1 MTSTG
6 DDVAVGGVCSVHVQ
20 RTGRPAA
27 DRGWEAR
34 PAEPGGAEPAR
45 VGPRIGRFP
54 AVQGGQPDI
63 ERLAPTSAL
72 VGYRGPTACAAAGIT
87 YRQLDYW
94 ARTGLLEPSVRSV
107 YPASTHRLYSFRD
120 ILTLKIVKRLLDA
133 GVSLQNIRVA
143 VTHLQSAEIGDLA
156 GLTLMCDGAT
166 VYECSTPQQVVDL
179 LKGGQG
185 VFGIAVGAVW
195 KELESSLGRLHA
207 ERTDTGETLVGQD
220 PADELAQRRNRA
232 G

>member
-1 MTSTG
+1 MVGSG
-6 DDVAVGGVCSVHVQ
+6 DETASGGLCAVHVP
-20 RTGRPAA
+20 RAGRGLIGRP
-27 DRGWEAR
+27 WSPE
-34 PAEPGGAEPAR
+34 PAEEPELPR
-45 VGPRIGRFP
+45 VGRFP
-54 AVQGGQPDI
+54 AVQAEAPAI

-107 YPASTHRLYSFRD
+107 YAAGAQRLYSFRD
-120 ILTLKIVKRLLDA
+120 ILLLKIVKRLLDA

-143 VTHLQSAEIGDLA
+143 VTHLQQAEQADLA
-156 GLTLMCDGAT
+156 GMTLMCDGAT
-166 VYECSTPQQVVDL
+166 VYECTSPQQVVDL
-179 LKGGQG
+179 LGGGQG
-185 VFGIAVGAVW
+185 VFGIGVGAVW
-195 KELESSLGRLHA
+195 QELEAALSRLHA
-207 ERTDTGETLVGQD
+207 ERTDTGETVVGHD

>member
-6 DDVAVGGVCSVHVQ
+6 DEAAVGGLCSVHLP
-20 RTGRPAA
+20 RA
-27 DRGWEAR
+27 AR
-34 PAEPGGAEPAR
+34 PVAEL
-45 VGPRIGRFP
+45 PRPELPRMARFP
-54 AVQGGQPDI
+54 AVQPGQPAI

-72 VGYRGPTACAAAGIT
+72 IGYRGPTACAAAGIT

-107 YPASTHRLYSFRD
+107 YPASSQRLYSFRD
-120 ILTLKIVKRLLDA
+120 ILLLKIVKRLLDA

-143 VTHLQSAEIGDLA
+143 VAHLQAAEVADLA

-166 VYECSTPQQVVDL
+166 VYECTTPQQVVDL

-195 KELESSLGRLHA
+195 QELESALGRLHA
-207 ERTDTGETLVGQD
+207 ERTDTGETLLGHD

-232 G
+232 V